1 MDVTS
6 LVVGLLTSFLLIG
19 IIAGGLAGRL
29 MRGGGFGRLGNIGVG
44 IVGAFGGGFLFGL
57 APFSVEVGLIGCP
70 IAAAVGAVVL
80 LFLISLI
87 KKAKTCRSMN
97 HERSED

>member
-19 IIAGGLAGRL
+19 AVAGGLAGRR
-29 MRGGGFGRLGNIGVG
+29 MRAGGFGRLGPVGVG

-70 IAAAVGAVVL
+70 LAALIGAVVL
-80 LFLISLI
+80 LFLINLI
-87 KKAKTCRSMN
+87 KKA
-97 HERSED
+97 

>member
-29 MRGGGFGRLGNIGVG
+29 MRGGGFGLPGNVGVG
-44 IVGAFGGGFLFGL
+44 IVGAFVGGFLFGL
-57 APFSVEVGLIGCP
+57 APFAVEMGLIGCP
-70 IAAAVGAVVL
+70 LAAVLGAVVL

-87 KKAKTCRSMN
+87 KKA
-97 HERSED
+97 

>member
-19 IIAGGLAGRL
+19 AVAGGLAGRL
-29 MRGGGFGRLGNIGVG
+29 MRGGGFGLPGNV
-44 IVGAFGGGFLFGL
+44 GGGFLFGL

-70 IAAAVGAVVL
+70 LAALIGAVVL
-80 LFLISLI
+80 LLLVGLI
-87 KKAKTCRSMN
+87 KKA
-97 HERSED
+97 

>member
-19 IIAGGLAGRL
+19 AVAGGLAGRR
-29 MRGGGFGRLGNIGVG
+29 MRGGGFGRLGTVGVG

-80 LFLISLI
+80 LLLVGLI
-87 KKAKTCRSMN
+87 KKA
-97 HERSED
+97 

>member
-19 IIAGGLAGRL
+19 IIAGGLAGRR
-29 MRGGGFGRLGNIGVG
+29 MRTGGFGRLGNIGGG

-70 IAAAVGAVVL
+70 LAALIGAVVL
-80 LFLISLI
+80 LLLINLI
-87 KKAKTCRSMN
+87 KKA
-97 HERSED
+97 